1 MTARRKT
8 QIKWAVT
15 LVGFVVSAILLAPG
29 ETNIALDLDTPK
41 VELRAPDPTFPIPT
55 PQKRQEG
62 LRLLSKPFL
71 FELADSDKVS
81 GIEREK
87 RLSDRY
93 DDLLDSMAGTH
104 VPVVTVNSDL
114 GSPMVFIDGKPF
126 ATVLPQDC
134 PEYFNRLS
142 PESQIKLEEEVAYSW
157 ARVIQDDLGLQA
169 LKRLPDYLRLFNY
182 LAVLGFFMACAAH
195 LTVSWISQRFARRPL
210 WSGQLLIWALYFTLL
225 TALHPSLDH
234 VAEVLSRGALSP
246 IFNFIIIAVGITL
259 LHQVTQLFIHR
270 YFDALAN
277 YESADTLRAALRRQT
292 LEQAWTFVSRVTW
305 TFLGLCFF
313 LYKMGLDLTQFF
325 AGAGIVGVA
334 IGILARDLCLDF
346 FNGAYILA
354 EDQFGV
360 GDWIEANNDTGEVVA
375 FSLRSTKIRRGDGSL
390 ATIPNSD
397 LRRVKNH
404 SNEFSIVDF
413 MVTVSYSTDTEYAL
427 ALIMEEIALLDTEWQ
442 DKVASPPELLGV
454 QELGPTGVVLRVKIK
469 TIPLAQW
476 EMHRRLNRAVKARF
490 DQEGIIFAGTR
501 SYAEVKLSREDSGN
515 GKVVRKKRKLRLH
528 ESSESPTP

>member
-1 MTARRKT
+1 MTARRRT

-15 LVGFVVSAILLAPG
+15 LLGFLISAVALAPG
-29 ETNIALDLDTPK
+29 ETYIELDTAKPPP
-41 VELRAPDPTFPIPT
+41 ELRAPDPTFPIPT
-55 PQKRQEG
+55 PHKREEG

-87 RLSDRY
+87 RLSERY
-93 DDLLDSMAGTH
+93 DELLDTMSGEH
-104 VPVVTVNSDL
+104 VPVVSVDSSL

-142 PESQIKLEEEVAYSW
+142 PEAQLKLEEEVGYSW
-157 ARVIQDDLGLQA
+157 ARVIQQDLALQT
-169 LKRLPDYLRLFNY
+169 LKRMPNYLRLFNY
-182 LAVLGFFMACAAH
+182 LAVLFFFAACAAH
-195 LTVSWISQRFARRPL
+195 LTISWISRRFARRPL
-210 WSGQLLIWALYFTLL
+210 WSGQLLVWALYFTVL

-246 IFNFIIIAVGITL
+246 LFNFILIGVAIAL
-259 LHQVTQLFIHR
+259 LHQLTQLFIHR

-277 YESADTLRAALRRQT
+277 YQSAETLRAALRRQT

-313 LYKMGLDLTQFF
+313 LYAMGLDLSQFF
-325 AGAGIVGVA
+325 AGAGLVGVA

-413 MVTVSYSTDTEYAL
+413 NVTVSYSADTEYAL

-442 DKVASPPELLGV
+442 DKVAAPPELLGV
-454 QELGPTGVVLRVKIK
+454 QELGATGVVLRVKIK
-469 TIPLAQW
+469 TVPLAQW
-476 EMHRRLNRAVKARF
+476 EMHRRLNRAVKSRF
-490 DQEGIIFAGTR
+490 DREGIVFAGTR
-501 SYAEVKLSREDSGN
+501 SYAEIRLSREASN
-515 GKVVRKKRKLRLH
+515 GKPVRKKRKLRLH
-528 ESSESPTP
+528 ESSEMPTP